1 MTAKPNNG
9 VSCAARRLRHSP
21 APRGE
26 PSATLCGWH
35 CVRGQRGRGVRVRVW
50 TQQLVLVP
58 PHHCRNQGTDTPSP
72 RSSHLCLLLCEYS
85 AVKATPP
92 SLNLEPKVSE

>member
-9 VSCAARRLRHSP
+9 VSCAARPLRHSP
-21 APRGE
+21 APRGD

-35 CVRGQRGRGVRVRVW
+35 CVRGQGGRGVRVHVW

-58 PHHCRNQGTDTPSP
+58 LVTA
-72 RSSHLCLLLCEYS
+72 EI
-85 AVKATPP
+85 KARTHRR
-92 SLNLEPKVSE
+92 LGRHNCFVVM